1 MTEKNNKF
9 KLPIQYVKHH
19 QLKQNIIEDLDLLN
33 EHLET
38 KPVSKYYLNPKTILG
53 NQMMNEASKYYTT
66 NLKYI
71 KQTTKVIKKIP
82 TDLLNTSF
90 LNTIQNFHEKW
101 NEIKNETSFCEKYLY
116 LDWDPIKFLNSN
128 SQFLQINAIYNLSS
142 PVLSLIMP
150 ILMLIF
156 PFIIIKMKGF
166 EVNINEY
173 LNILK
178 TIAGNHAIVKLFTN
192 YKDID
197 NSQTLY
203 SILTIFF
210 YFFSIYQSI
219 LYSIRFYTILNKMND
234 FYGLLNSFVEQGI
247 ESTNWFKNNIQFSEY
262 KEFAID
268 VEKLSIQLNSI
279 KGKLNSFNSLDIN
292 AASLFELGKK
302 WQLFYELF
310 NNSTLTESIE
320 NTFSFLGY
328 IDLLI
333 GIKNNAENGKINVC
347 KLSKKCNK
355 NKIEDQYYPVLMNE
369 KHVKNSVEL
378 NTNMII
384 SGPNASG
391 KTTILKTTLINIIF
405 SQTYGFGC
413 YKKASFS
420 PFDMFHSYLN
430 IPDTS
435 GRDSLFQA
443 EAKRCKEI
451 IDSVEKY
458 KNKRHFCII
467 DELYSG
473 TNPIE
478 AINSCTAFMKF
489 MSTKDNINIY
499 LTTHYIELCEK
510 LDDHKKVNNY
520 YMETKILDDRIVF
533 QYKIK
538 KGISNVQGAKYILN
552 DLKYP
557 IDILE

>member
-1 MTEKNNKF
+1 
-9 KLPIQYVKHH
+9 
-19 QLKQNIIEDLDLLN
+19 
-33 EHLET
+33 
-38 KPVSKYYLNPKTILG
+38 
-53 NQMMNEASKYYTT
+53 
-66 NLKYI
+66 
-71 KQTTKVIKKIP
+71 
-82 TDLLNTSF
+82 
-90 LNTIQNFHEKW
+90 
-101 NEIKNETSFCEKYLY
+101 
-116 LDWDPIKFLNSN
+116 
-128 SQFLQINAIYNLSS
+128 
-142 PVLSLIMP
+142 
-150 ILMLIF
+150 
-156 PFIIIKMKGF
+156 
-166 EVNINEY
+166 
-173 LNILK
+173 
-178 TIAGNHAIVKLFTN
+178 
-192 YKDID
+192 
-197 NSQTLY
+197 
-203 SILTIFF
+203 
-210 YFFSIYQSI
+210 
-219 LYSIRFYTILNKMND
+219 MND
-234 FYGLLNSFVEQGI
+234 FYGLLKEFIEQGI
-247 ESTNWFKNNIQFSEY
+247 ESTNWFKNKIHFSEY
-262 KEFAID
+262 KEFGIEVD
-268 VEKLSIQLNSI
+268 KLSIQLYSI
-279 KGKLNSFNSLDIN
+279 KDKLNSFNSLDIN
-292 AASLFELGKK
+292 PASLFDLGKK

-333 GIKNNAENGKINVC
+333 GIKNNTENGKLNVC
-347 KLSKKCNK
+347 KLSKKCSK

-378 NTNMII
+378 NPNMII

-391 KTTILKTTLINIIF
+391 KTTILKTTMLNIIF

-413 YKKASFS
+413 YKKASFK

-489 MSTKDNINIY
+489 MSIKDNINIY
-499 LTTHYIELCEK
+499 LTTHYLELCEK
-510 LDDHKKVNNY
+510 LDEHKKVNNY